1 MELYFNAEI
10 KKLGN
15 SSAIII
21 PADIMADLKLKKG
34 DKVNAVVSNPKTGHK
49 LE

>member
-1 MELYFNAEI
+1 MYFNAEI
-10 KKLGN
+10 RKLGN

-21 PADIMADLKLKKG
+21 PSEVMEELKLKKG
-34 DKVNAVVSNPKTGHK
+34 DRVNAVVSNPKTGHK

>member
-10 KKLGN
+10 RKLGN

-21 PADIMADLKLKKG
+21 PADVMDSLRLKKG
-34 DKVNAVVSNPKTGHK
+34 DKVNIVASNPRRKG
-49 LE
+49 E